1 MKLWLR
7 LFVGL
12 LISDCG
18 ISYAGQQAWVSTHGT
33 DAAQCGSL
41 TSPCRTL
48 QYAHDNAV
56 GYGGEVSI
64 MDPGSYGTIEITK
77 SISIINRGG
86 GAAIANDIAQQ
97 TNCCIS
103 IAINV
108 NIPANEPLGHRDVY
122 LRGLTIDQS
131 FWGSYNIGLALNS
144 AAFLSVQDCHIQN
157 VTQGIVI
164 RPSATKDVSTKF
176 SISNTSV
183 NKTQDAIFIA
193 AGDSPT
199 VGSPRLIGFPVW
211 LSVTNSSFVN
221 NSQVGIGFFQF
232 GNDSAGQKVWVNL
245 HNDQISGNAG
255 NGIYFRQS
263 NSGGGPMTK
272 YLQVWLSDSLIVN
285 NLTGIRWDNV
295 GPVVFSGGGN
305 VIRNL
310 YDNYLGGTLDRFSKQ

>member
-18 ISYAGQQAWVSTHGT
+18 ISLRRPASLGVYARNGCC
-33 DAAQCGSL
+33 AQCGSL

-164 RPSATKDVSTKF
+164 RPSATKDVSTILQYPTLQSIKRKRRF
-176 SISNTSV
+176 SSLPV
-183 NKTQDAIFIA
+183 IA
-193 AGDSPT
+193 RPSDRH
-199 VGSPRLIGFPVW
+199 RLIGFPVW

-221 NSQVGIGFFQF
+221 NSQVGIGFFQS
-232 GNDSAGQKVWVNL
+232 GKRQRRTKKYWVN
-245 HNDQISGNAG
+245 A
-255 NGIYFRQS
+255 
-263 NSGGGPMTK
+263 T
-272 YLQVWLSDSLIVN
+272 
-285 NLTGIRWDNV
+285 
-295 GPVVFSGGGN
+295 
-305 VIRNL
+305 
-310 YDNYLGGTLDRFSKQ
+310 